1 MKYEVAMLA
10 EVETVARSH
19 LLQHFQEMVPQ
30 EDLCFALWR
39 PSTGEDRFTAIIF
52 EIVLPLSDERLL
64 HGNASFRPEYMA
76 RAITE
81 ARKQNAGL
89 AFMHSH
95 PNPGWQPLSTEDA
108 SAEHDALAYP
118 AGATNLP
125 LVGLTIGN
133 DGYWSARFWL
143 KHDEGMTLTW
153 CQKIRVIGPKSV
165 SLHFDDE
172 AMPPVPRRDVLRRTY
187 DTWGATNQNT
197 ISRLRVGIVGL
208 GSVGCIVA
216 EAMARI
222 GVSSVTLVDPDRVEE
237 HNLDRLLYGTVADIG
252 DLKVDMAERKMTQ
265 GATAEELRI
274 VAISKSVQQ
283 ASAYVAVLDCDVVF
297 CCVDRPV
304 PRDVLNHI
312 ANVHLIPV
320 FDCGIEV
327 LPDKR
332 RDDILAAH
340 WRAYLITP
348 HHQCLRC
355 NGQYDTSQV
364 VMELDGSL
372 DQPTYVTDLPAE
384 ARSGNQNIF
393 PFSLAVAGMTVNQMI
408 RYLIGP
414 DWWPAISQEHYQYL
428 TSQIEVSNGECH
440 PNCSFRA
447 RKAQGDA
454 VQPHYIRQD

>member
-1 MKYEVAMLA
+1 MKYEVAMLT
-10 EVETVARSH
+10 EIETVARSH
-19 LLQHFQEMVPQ
+19 LLQHFKEMVPQ

-39 PSTGEDRFTAIIF
+39 PSTGNHRCTGIIF
-52 EIVLPLSDERLL
+52 EIIPPLSDERLL

-76 RAITE
+76 RAISE
-81 ARKQNAGL
+81 ARKQRAGL

-95 PNPGWQPLSTEDA
+95 PNPGWQPLSPEDA

-143 KHDEGMTLTW
+143 KRDEGMRVAW
-153 CQKIRVIGPKSV
+153 CEKVRIIEPKSFP
-165 SLHFDDE
+165 LHFNDE
-172 AMPPVPRRDVLRRTY
+172 AAPPVPRRDVLRRTY
-187 DTWGATNQNT
+187 DTWGTKNQNT
-197 ISRLRVGIVGL
+197 ISRLQVGIVGL
-208 GSVGCIVA
+208 GSVGCVVA

-222 GVSSVTLVDPDRVEE
+222 GVSRVTLVDPDRVEQ
-237 HNLDRLLYGTVADIG
+237 HNLDRLLYGTVEDIG
-252 DLKVDMAERKMTQ
+252 ELKVDVAERKMRQ
-265 GATAEELRI
+265 AATAEDIRI
-274 VAISKSVQQ
+274 TSIPKSVQQ
-283 ASAYVAVLDCDVVF
+283 ASAYDAVVDCDVVF

-312 ANVHLIPV
+312 ANAHLVPV

-327 LPDKR
+327 LPDIR
-332 RDDILAAH
+332 GDDILAAH

-372 DQPTYVTDLPAE
+372 DQPTYVTGLSAG
-384 ARSGNQNIF
+384 ARSGNQNVF

-408 RYLIGP
+408 RYVIGP
-414 DWWPAISQEHYQYL
+414 DWWPATPQEHYQFL
-428 TSQIEVSNGECH
+428 TSQIEISNGECH
-440 PNCSFRA
+440 PNCLFRT

-454 VQPHYIRQD
+454 VLPHYMRR